1 MLRNLLSNISLAVII
16 PVSGLILLIFITTNF
31 FIKRGDYL
39 ESIFR
44 LKQTAKNVRITA
56 DPQTLEIISSSSNN
70 AIAVSENGNL
80 SAYGNLPFSIS
91 ELSSAL
97 VKDRDEENIYL
108 TLNSHDESVYYICNF
123 KHNGRIIYIFQ
134 KSGVD
139 SFRPI
144 TFFSVISLL
153 VLLTLL
159 FFYFLYQTKIKK
171 PLQKVLLFSD
181 KLISG
186 DYTFRISEDRYGEVF
201 SIIRKMNLIA
211 DKIDYQ
217 IYRTEIEKKKLNDLF
232 SNISDAL
239 AFIDN
244 EGYLL
249 TSNNSF
255 KNIFSITSDS
265 TVKYYDSIRNSE
277 TNSAVK
283 KTIESKNEISKT
295 VRISGKTYETLI
307 KPVFYDNSFHGLILS
322 MRDITEKNKID
333 SFKRELVG
341 NLSHELK
348 TPITIAKG
356 YLETIKNIPDDNNQR
371 IKFIDKTIAN
381 LNRQNA
387 IIGDM
392 LKLNMLETTNVFEKE
407 NVRMENLI
415 SGIIDILTPKFAEKE
430 LNIEYN
436 KTSFDFT
443 VKANRFLIEHVF
455 FNIIDNAA
463 SYNTHNGR
471 ISIENEIDGSS
482 ALVTIK
488 DTGIGI
494 PEELRERIFERFF
507 RVDKARSRETGG
519 TGLGLSIV
527 KHCLEIL
534 NWDIKVKSSS
544 GNGSEFIITIP
555 LS

>member
-211 DKIDYQ
+211 DKID
-217 IYRTEIEKKKLNDLF
+217 
-232 SNISDAL
+232 
-239 AFIDN
+239 
-244 EGYLL
+244 
-249 TSNNSF
+249 
-255 KNIFSITSDS
+255 
-265 TVKYYDSIRNSE
+265 
-277 TNSAVK
+277 
-283 KTIESKNEISKT
+283 
-295 VRISGKTYETLI
+295 
-307 KPVFYDNSFHGLILS
+307 
-322 MRDITEKNKID
+322 
-333 SFKRELVG
+333 
-341 NLSHELK
+341 
-348 TPITIAKG
+348 
-356 YLETIKNIPDDNNQR
+356 
-371 IKFIDKTIAN
+371 
-381 LNRQNA
+381 
-387 IIGDM
+387 
-392 LKLNMLETTNVFEKE
+392 
-407 NVRMENLI
+407 
-415 SGIIDILTPKFAEKE
+415 
-430 LNIEYN
+430 
-436 KTSFDFT
+436 
-443 VKANRFLIEHVF
+443 
-455 FNIIDNAA
+455 
-463 SYNTHNGR
+463 
-471 ISIENEIDGSS
+471 
-482 ALVTIK
+482 
-488 DTGIGI
+488 
-494 PEELRERIFERFF
+494 
-507 RVDKARSRETGG
+507 
-519 TGLGLSIV
+519 
-527 KHCLEIL
+527 
-534 NWDIKVKSSS
+534 
-544 GNGSEFIITIP
+544 
-555 LS
+555 

>member
-415 SGIIDILTPKFAEKE
+415 SGI
-430 LNIEYN
+430 
-436 KTSFDFT
+436 
-443 VKANRFLIEHVF
+443 
-455 FNIIDNAA
+455 
-463 SYNTHNGR
+463 
-471 ISIENEIDGSS
+471 
-482 ALVTIK
+482 
-488 DTGIGI
+488 
-494 PEELRERIFERFF
+494 
-507 RVDKARSRETGG
+507 
-519 TGLGLSIV
+519 
-527 KHCLEIL
+527 
-534 NWDIKVKSSS
+534 
-544 GNGSEFIITIP
+544 
-555 LS
+555 